1 MGCGANQVRGWQ
13 GSSSALSPAW
23 GRGGAQQDFGLPMQ
37 EQKGARSLFHLHR
50 EDLKKHSSAH
60 PRAAAWQDAP
70 SLETSPDGTG

>member
-1 MGCGANQVRGWQ
+1 
-13 GSSSALSPAW
+13 
-23 GRGGAQQDFGLPMQ
+23 MQ

-60 PRAAAWQDAP
+60 PRAAARQDAP